1 MTRVPLLLAALSLSC
16 AAQRISV
23 YSPFTRIG
31 PAGEVV
37 KADRGTLAP
46 RHILSPGVP
55 RNAFSSL
62 RIVVELDKPEAY
74 TLDIGQNPENAV
86 GATLYRENFVET
98 AAGWIPDSLTKV
110 GIPYKGFVTDFR
122 LPGQTA
128 VTFWLDM
135 WVEAGAPVDRVKVEP
150 QLYVESVQDWVTY
163 PMEVRIQEPVVSNA
177 AATPRLPALPPPTA
191 RADALAV
198 TMVHGLLCS
207 VRPAASADPPG
218 QITGQQLL
226 RRNIAQQLSL
236 AKPGP
241 ELTAAFVKASGVTD
255 LKAWC
260 AKPTPPAAGP
270 EWYLRFRDAIY
281 RSAGATE

>member
-1 MTRVPLLLAALSLSC
+1 MMRLSLLLVLTLPC

-23 YSPFTRIG
+23 YSPFTRID

-37 KADRGTLAP
+37 KPDRGTLAP

-86 GATLYRENFVET
+86 RATLYRENFVET

-110 GIPYKGFVTDFR
+110 NIPYKGFVTDFR

-135 WVEAGAPVDRVKVEP
+135 WVKADAPVDRVKVEP

-163 PMEVRIQEPVVSNA
+163 PMEVRVQEPVVSRLV
-177 AATPRLPALPPPTA
+177 TSRLPALAPPTA

-207 VRPAASADPPG
+207 AQPAASADPPG
-218 QITGQQLL
+218 QITGRQLL
-226 RRNIAQQLSL
+226 RRNIAQQMSL

-241 ELTAAFVKASGVTD
+241 ELTAAFAKASGVSD
-255 LKAWC
+255 LKGWC
-260 AKPTPPAAGP
+260 AKPVPPAAGP

-281 RSAGATE
+281 RAAGATE